1 MNETNEKTLLL
12 ESVQEILIHKDENV
26 TISLVLGV
34 VAVLTIVLFLFVPK
48 IYLANNIYT
57 TSVDIEKLNYEYYS
71 LKDENIILKN
81 KIAKLRYKNGVTH

>member
-1 MNETNEKTLLL
+1 MNETNEKAFLL

-26 TISLVLGV
+26 TISLVLSV

-57 TSVDIEKLNYEYYS
+57 NSVDIEKLNYEYYS

-81 KIAKLRYKNGVTH
+81 KIAKLRYKNGVSH